1 MNGILYIVIASLLF
15 GLSPSLEKLLLIHGI
30 PDESIILF
38 SCMVTFLICTV
49 TLMHQKKSPRI
60 NPEKALLLML
70 VGALGHAATGLFLL
84 WSYSLISVSLSTF
97 LHFSYPAIVVLASV
111 IIFHENL
118 TRNKVGGILLAGVG
132 MLLISGEIH
141 FNGSVIT
148 VIPALLSAVSYAVYL
163 IAGESDHFREI
174 PLDIRMFYYLL
185 GSVFLA
191 IPLSLYRHT
200 AIPVS
205 APSGILIFLLSL
217 ISYVAYKSINCGISA
232 MGAANAAFLN
242 LLEPV
247 FGVLFSVMI
256 LKERLSFASFIGCTL
271 TALSSLFL
279 NFS

>member
-1 MNGILYIVIASLLF
+1 MHSGAFDAVKGYYQREFDIKEKISDLLLF
-15 GLSPSLEKLLLIHGI
+15 FELMGKDLSYCRNAAEALAFLLEFFFNGNRNCRVIKQRKLDSFGLLLGDGI
-30 PDESIILF
+30 KRTRCIFE
-38 SCMVTFLICTV
+38 
-49 TLMHQKKSPRI
+49 KSFKIR
-60 NPEKALLLML
+60 
-70 VGALGHAATGLFLL
+70 
-84 WSYSLISVSLSTF
+84 
-97 LHFSYPAIVVLASV
+97 LAFYQV
-111 IIFHENL
+111 HY
-118 TRNKVGGILLAGVG
+118 
-132 MLLISGEIH
+132 
-141 FNGSVIT
+141 IT
-148 VIPALLSAVSYAVYL
+148 AY
-163 IAGESDHFREI
+163 
-174 PLDIRMFYYLL
+174 LDIENRPDRGKRKIYLL

-200 AIPVS
+200 AISVS